1 MSPVTSEPATKA
13 DVEAAIAKA
22 VEPLATKADVEAS
35 IDVAIAKAV
44 EPLAT
49 KADVEAAIAP
59 LATKAGV
66 EVAIGKATEPLATK
80 ADLERYATKAD
91 LERYATKADLERY
104 ATKADLE
111 AAIEPLATKA
121 GLEAAIRPLATKADL
136 VPFVTS
142 AHLEAWEMAFL
153 DQMEKMIDV
162 TVGRAVNRAMAGMN
176 AWMRAHAEQVSTDVA
191 AANTNT
197 AQLRTELEAHR
208 DDAQLHRAP
217 RGRRP

>member
-49 KADVEAAIAP
+49 KADVKAAIAP

-66 EVAIGKATEPLATK
+66 EVAIGKATEPL
-80 ADLERYATKAD
+80 ATKAD

-142 AHLEAWEMAFL
+142 AHLEAWGMAFL

>member
-66 EVAIGKATEPLATK
+66 EVAIGKATEPL
-80 ADLERYATKAD
+80 ATKAD